1 MITANQI
8 YDTLA
13 NALDGVYTTKYYERI
28 EEQLPCVY
36 FRESHSTIRSSVDLS
51 YQHEA
56 VQMYCYIE
64 VYGNDLDEIVNTI
77 EATMKSMCFIEEL
90 NEMIPN
96 YNPSVERISMRFGR
110 VICEGDTLNE

>member
-1 MITANQI
+1 MITANQV

-36 FRESHSTIRSSVDLS
+36 FRESHSTIRNTVDLD
-51 YQHEA
+51 YQNEA
-56 VQMYCYIE
+56 VRMYCYIE
-64 VYGNDLDEIVNTI
+64 AYGNSLDEIVTKI
-77 EATMKSMCFIEEL
+77 EATMKSMFFIEEL

-96 YNPSVERISMRFGR
+96 YNPSIERISMRFTR
-110 VICEGDTLNE
+110 VICGGDTLE